1 MKVDYHP
8 VVHQILELIKSK
20 GCWFE
25 YFEHQSVRT
34 SEEAA
39 QVRTG
44 YTLSQGAKALIIR
57 VKRNQE
63 RQFVMLVVPGDQ
75 KFDKF
80 KVREILESSD
90 LRFATENE
98 VSAITKG
105 VQLGGIPPF
114 GNLFGLKVIADQA
127 LFNQKVIIFNA
138 GDKRFSVAIK
148 SEDFKE
154 LVQPVVQDICVR

>member
-1 MKVDYHP
+1 MKADYHP
-8 VVHQILELIKSK
+8 VVYQILELIKSK

-25 YFEHQSVRT
+25 SFEHQSVRT

-39 QVRTG
+39 RVRTG
-44 YTLSQGAKALIIR
+44 YTLNQGAKALIIR

-63 RQFVMLVVPGDQ
+63 KQFVMLVVPGDQ

-98 VSAITKG
+98 VSAITQG